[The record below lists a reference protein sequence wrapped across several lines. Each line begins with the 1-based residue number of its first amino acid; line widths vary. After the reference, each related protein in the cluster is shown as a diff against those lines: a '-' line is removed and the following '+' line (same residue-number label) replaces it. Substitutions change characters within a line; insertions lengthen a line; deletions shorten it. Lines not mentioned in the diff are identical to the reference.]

1 MNGTEKPKLP
11 VGLGTALAEKTGAL
25 KYFSELSAE
34 KQREVIEHTNTISS
48 RTELRNF
55 VRSMAGFGSII

>member
-1 MNGTEKPKLP
+1 MQTNEKPKLP
-11 VGLGTALAEKTGAL
+11 IGLGTALAENTGAL

-55 VRSMAGFGSII
+55 VRNRAGFGSII

>member
-1 MNGTEKPKLP
+1 MNKNEKPKLP
-11 VGLGTALAEKTGAL
+11 IGLGTALAENTGAL

-55 VRSMAGFGSII
+55 VRNMAGFGNII